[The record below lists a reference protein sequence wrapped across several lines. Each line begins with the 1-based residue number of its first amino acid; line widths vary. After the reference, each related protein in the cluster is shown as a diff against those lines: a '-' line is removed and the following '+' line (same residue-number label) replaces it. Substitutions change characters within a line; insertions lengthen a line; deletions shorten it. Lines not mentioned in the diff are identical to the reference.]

1 MQATVQKLQNKLLQP
16 EIKKSGTEQIKQKAK
31 ESIYSRIARAR
42 VTVEQQ
48 NRERLENT
56 IKKVSHKNNQQFL

>member
-1 MQATVQKLQNKLLQP
+1 MKEINIIPVDRLAGPP

-42 VTVEQQ
+42 ATVEQQ
-48 NRERLENT
+48 NRERNMHHMS
-56 IKKVSHKNNQQFL
+56 VHNNDPTL